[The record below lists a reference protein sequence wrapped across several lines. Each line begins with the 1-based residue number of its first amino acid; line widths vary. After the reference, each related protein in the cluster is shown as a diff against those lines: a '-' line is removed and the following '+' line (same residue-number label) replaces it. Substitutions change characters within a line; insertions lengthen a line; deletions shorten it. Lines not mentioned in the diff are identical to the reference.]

1 MRNMQTIQIKQGM
14 PMPMKNR
21 LHVNLLKME
30 YANAADINAQRN
42 PHTMQIHVSKK
53 IKSKIVMQSGKDL
66 YIFLAATPFER
77 MAMQLQIKMAP
88 IWIVL

>member
-1 MRNMQTIQIKQGM
+1 MRNMQTIPIKQGM
-14 PMPMKNR
+14 PMPTKNR
-21 LHVNLLKME
+21 VHVNWLKIE
-30 YANAADINAQRN
+30 YANAADIYAQRN

-53 IKSKIVMQSGKDL
+53 IKSKMVMESGKDL

-77 MAMQLQIKMAP
+77 MAMQLKTKMAL